1 MADAETV
8 VVEAKPASTV
18 LMVRDGAQGLE
29 VFMVVRHRKIDFAG
43 GALVFPG
50 GKIDPEDSGPALIAR
65 CAKVDGLD
73 TAAMALRVGAIR
85 ETFEEAGVLLAR
97 RRGSAD
103 LVSGADFEAISAK
116 YRGDLHGSK
125 IGMIE
130 IVEAEDLELAC
141 DLLAPF
147 AHWIT
152 PVQVRRRFD
161 THFFI
166 IPAPVAQAALHDG
179 SESVES
185 VWIRPAD
192 AVAEAEAGER
202 SVMFPTRLNLN
213 KVDRGVTVAGVL
225 ANAAAEPV
233 VTVLPQA
240 ERLESGE
247 RRMKIPLEAGYG
259 ASEFV
264 VGYSGA

>member
-1 MADAETV
+1 MVDAKI
-8 VVEAKPASTV
+8 VVEAEPASTV

-29 VFMVVRHRKIDFAG
+29 VFMVVRHRKIDFAA

-50 GKIDPEDSGPALIAR
+50 GKIDPEDSDAALIAR
-65 CAKVDGLD
+65 CAGAGTIDVA
-73 TAAMALRVGAIR
+73 TMALRVGAIR

-97 RRGSAD
+97 RRGEVD
-103 LVSGADFEAISAK
+103 LVSGADFDAISAK
-116 YRGDLHGSK
+116 YRGDLHGGA
-125 IGMIE
+125 IGMAE
-130 IVEAEDLELAC
+130 IAEAEDLELAC

-161 THFFI
+161 THFFV
-166 IPAPVAQAALHDG
+166 IPAPIAQTALHDG

-213 KVDRGVTVAGVL
+213 KLDRGVTVAGVL
-225 ANAAAEPV
+225 TNAAAEPV

-247 RRMKIPLEAGYG
+247 RRMKIPLAAGYG

-264 VGYSGA
+264 VGYDGA

>member
-8 VVEAKPASTV
+8 VVEATPASTV
-18 LMVRDGAQGLE
+18 LMVRDGVQGLE

-85 ETFEEAGVLLAR
+85 ETFEEAGVA
-97 RRGSAD
+97 GT
-103 LVSGADFEAISAK
+103 DFDAISAK
-116 YRGDLHGSK
+116 YRGDLNGSK

-141 DLLAPF
+141 DLLVPF